1 MSTEKKNV
9 PAPAATGN
17 EDNEQHIPSST
28 PVLVY
33 LPRRDDDTRDHHGT
47 WGGSK
52 LPKDDF
58 LAVLVPLRVAQ
69 EIYAYGPRLIELN
82 PECVEAQS
90 AAARAAREKDRR
102 SRLKRQRDIAVSGAE
117 SDIAFSVELLD
128 ALGTDQW
135 TDQLEQ
141 EARELLEEILDRD
154 VTEVTAELL
163 TDVRRVR
170 RQQRDARLAELARL
184 EEGL

>member
-1 MSTEKKNV
+1 MSTAKKNV
-9 PAPAATGN
+9 PAPAVTSV
-17 EDNEQHIPSST
+17 EDDEQHIPKST
-28 PVLVY
+28 PVRVY

-69 EIYAYGPRLIELN
+69 EIYAFGPRLIELN
-82 PECVEAQS
+82 PECVAAQS
-90 AAARAAREKDRR
+90 AAALAAREKDQQV
-102 SRLKRQRDIAVSGAE
+102 RLNKERDITVRDAE
-117 SDIAFSVELLD
+117 SDIAHSVELLD

-170 RQQRDARLAELARL
+170 RQQRDTRLAELDRK
-184 EEGL
+184 EGL

>member
-1 MSTEKKNV
+1 MSTAKKNV

-17 EDNEQHIPSST
+17 EDNEQFSNLT
-28 PVLVY
+28 PVRAY

-52 LPKDDF
+52 LPKGTF
-58 LAVLVPLRVAQ
+58 VNILVPLRVAQ
-69 EIYAYGPRLIELN
+69 EMHADGPRLIELN
-82 PECVEAQS
+82 PGCVEAQS
-90 AAARAAREKDRR
+90 IAARAAREKDRR
-102 SRLKRQRDIAVSGAE
+102 VRLNHERDTAFRGAA
-117 SDIAFSVELLD
+117 SDIIYSVELLD

-141 EARELLEEILDRD
+141 EARELLEEILGED
-154 VTEVTAELL
+154 VEDVTAELL

-170 RQQRDARLAELARL
+170 RQQRDARLAELDRK
-184 EEGL
+184 EGL